1 MSNSPV
7 STKALLVGLT
17 GLAIVAVGAV
27 PALANR
33 PQTKTVCTWGGTP
46 AAPSGT
52 FQLNP
57 GLTNTPA
64 AGPLHLVATG
74 DLAGGGP
81 CTGTLTFDGD
91 MKPGSTC
98 AGQEFE
104 GRVRGLPRV
113 VHFWGRGV
121 AGAVHEFMYDP
132 AGNVVGADQPQTS
145 ITDYPADVIGCNS
158 PEGLT
163 LMTFSA
169 VVELFASS
177 TGRQ

>member
-7 STKALLVGLT
+7 SIKALLVGLT
-17 GLAIVAVGAV
+17 GLVIVAVGAV

-74 DLAGGGP
+74 DLAQAAVLESLIMLTSTLDRGELGP
-81 CTGTLTFDGD
+81 FFYRFNR
-91 MKPGSTC
+91 PG
-98 AGQEFE
+98 E
-104 GRVRGLPRV
+104 L
-113 VHFWGRGV
+113 
-121 AGAVHEFMYDP
+121 
-132 AGNVVGADQPQTS
+132 
-145 ITDYPADVIGCNS
+145 
-158 PEGLT
+158 
-163 LMTFSA
+163 SA
-169 VVELFASS
+169 
-177 TGRQ
+177 T